1 MALTDHARAFFV
13 KIGIVQGGTH
23 GNMVPAE
30 CRAICHALVPTA
42 VGGGGAAGGRAGPA
56 AA

>member
-30 CRAICHALVPTA
+30 CRAI
-42 VGGGGAAGGRAGPA
+42 
-56 AA
+56 